1 MEKKTFT
8 VPDIGCAGCVTA
20 VQNEV
25 AEVEGVS
32 SVVAELDS
40 KQVTVEW
47 NNPATWDTIKNKLVE
62 IEYPP
67 AE

>member
-8 VPDIGCAGCVTA
+8 VPNIGCDGCVRT
-20 VQNEV
+20 VENEV
-25 AEVEGVS
+25 HDVAGVQA
-32 SVVAELDS
+32 VKAELSS
-40 KQVTVEW
+40 KQVTIEW
-47 NNPATWDTIKNKLVE
+47 GSPASWDAIKAKLVE